1 MKVIIC
7 GAGRVGHGI
16 AERLAEEGNDVSVID
31 TSASLVSA
39 ITETLDVSGIVG
51 HGAHPDVLAK
61 AGADQADMIIAVT
74 LFDEVNMVACQVAHS
89 LFNVPTRIAR
99 IRAQSYLAPEY
110 SDLFSRDNM
119 PIDVT
124 ISPEVEVG
132 KMVLRRISFPG
143 ATDVVRFAD
152 DRIVMVAIECME
164 DCPVVNTPLLQLSE
178 LFPDLVATVTGIY
191 RDGRLSVPHST
202 DQLQTGDLAYVVCD
216 KEHVRRTL
224 ALFGHEEQEAARIV
238 IAGGGNIGFFVA
250 KAIED
255 YQPKTR
261 VKIIESDRDRA
272 VMIADKLRNAV
283 VLHGSALDQKMLLQ
297 ADIQDADL
305 VVALTNNDQINIL
318 GSVMAKK
325 LGCKQNLV
333 LINEPT
339 YQEFTKSLGI
349 DAHINPRAVTISGIL
364 QHVRK
369 GRIRSVYAVQRGSA
383 EVIEAEAL
391 ETSPLVGKPF
401 RELELPEGI
410 RIGAIYRDKTVIRP
424 DGATRIKAKDR
435 VVLFAA
441 ADAVRHVEQLFRVSI
456 QYF

>member
-424 DGATRIKAKDR
+424 DGATKIKAKDR

>member
-191 RDGRLSVPHST
+191 RDGRLTVPHST

>member
-1 MKVIIC
+1 
-7 GAGRVGHGI
+7 
-16 AERLAEEGNDVSVID
+16 VSVID

-191 RDGRLSVPHST
+191 RDGRLTVPHST

-369 GRIRSVYAVQRGSA
+369 SRIRSVYAVQRGSA

>member
-7 GAGRVGHGI
+7 GAGRVGYGI
-16 AERLAEEGNDVSVID
+16 AERLSQEGNDVSVID
-31 TSASLVSA
+31 TSAPLIAA
-39 ITETLDVSGIVG
+39 ITDTLDVSGVVG

-61 AGADQADMIIAVT
+61 AGADQAEMIIAVT
-74 LFDEVNMVACQVAHS
+74 LHDEINMVACQVAHS
-89 LFNVPTRIAR
+89 LFKVPTKIAR
-99 IRAQSYLAPEY
+99 IRAQNYLAPEY
-110 SDLFSRDNM
+110 SDLFSRDDV
-119 PIDVT
+119 PIDVA
-124 ISPEVEVG
+124 ISPEIEVG
-132 KMVLRRISFPG
+132 KMVLRRISYPG

-164 DCPVVNTPLLQLSE
+164 DCPVVNASMRQLTD
-178 LFPDLVATVTGIY
+178 LFPDLKATVTGIY
-191 RDGRLSVPHST
+191 RDNRLFVPHST
-202 DQLQTGDLAYVVCD
+202 DELQTGDLAYVVC
-216 KEHVRRTL
+216 ESTHVRRTL
-224 ALFGHEEQEAARIV
+224 SLFGHEEKEAARIV

-250 KAIED
+250 KTIEEF
-255 YQPKTR
+255 QPRTR

-272 VMIADKLRNAV
+272 VHIADQLKSAV
-283 VLHGSALDQKMLLQ
+283 VLHGSAMDQKLLQQ

-333 LINEPT
+333 LLNEPSF
-339 YQEFTKSLGI
+339 QDFAKSLGI
-349 DAHINPRAVTISGIL
+349 DAHINPRAVTMSGIL

-391 ETSPLVGKPF
+391 ETSPLVGTAF
-401 RELELPEGI
+401 RELELPDGI
-410 RIGAIYRDKTVIRP
+410 RIGAIYRDGNVLRP
-424 DGATRIKAKDR
+424 DGDMKIKAKDR
-435 VVLFAA
+435 VVLFATG
-441 ADAVRHVEQLFRVSI
+441 DAVRHVQQLFRVSI

>member
-224 ALFGHEEQEAARIV
+224 ALL
-238 IAGGGNIGFFVA
+238 
-250 KAIED
+250 
-255 YQPKTR
+255 
-261 VKIIESDRDRA
+261 S
-272 VMIADKLRNAV
+272 
-283 VLHGSALDQKMLLQ
+283 
-297 ADIQDADL
+297 
-305 VVALTNNDQINIL
+305 
-318 GSVMAKK
+318 
-325 LGCKQNLV
+325 
-333 LINEPT
+333 LI
-339 YQEFTKSLGI
+339 
-349 DAHINPRAVTISGIL
+349 HI
-364 QHVRK
+364 
-369 GRIRSVYAVQRGSA
+369 
-383 EVIEAEAL
+383 
-391 ETSPLVGKPF
+391 
-401 RELELPEGI
+401 
-410 RIGAIYRDKTVIRP
+410 
-424 DGATRIKAKDR
+424 
-435 VVLFAA
+435 
-441 ADAVRHVEQLFRVSI
+441 
-456 QYF
+456 

>member
-132 KMVLRRISFPG
+132 KMVPRRISFPG

-441 ADAVRHVEQLFRVSI
+441 ADAVRHVEQLVRVSI